1 MPQDARKPEGATRPS
16 KRRRVWESFASSVR
30 VFVRV
35 ALYAVGLMALFYL
48 VALALYLLTPS
59 VGLAS
64 EAAASGEAGVARQAS
79 GEKAGAGEVSGA
91 GDAHGSSGAG
101 DAPAAEDAH
110 AGEDA
115 PEDEAP
121 GEDAPGDDE
130 PDAGGEEVREAPV
143 YDAALGGG
151 SGIMPTGLSEDDATF
166 VSIARLESGE
176 ASLNETLVSF
186 RGEVVGEPVSSS
198 SSSYKW
204 VLVQSSG
211 TKTSSIEV
219 LMTNEQ
225 VAQIKNWG
233 SYQVKGA
240 TVRVTGIYRVA
251 DDDYTGALDVTAYV
265 VHVVDEGGPVEQEG
279 FQKRLMVAA
288 VALTL
293 LGATLTGIDVYQ
305 KRRSRS

>member
-1 MPQDARKPEGATRPS
+1 MAQDTRRPENAPRPD
-16 KRRRVWESFASSVR
+16 KRQRAWQSFVSSAR

-64 EAAASGEAGVARQAS
+64 EVGAASQAAQAAQTAADGGAAGDGGAAVGEAAAGDGGATAGGDGPA
-79 GEKAGAGEVSGA
+79 E
-91 GDAHGSSGAG
+91 GDA
-101 DAPAAEDAH
+101 APA
-110 AGEDA
+110 
-115 PEDEAP
+115 
-121 GEDAPGDDE
+121 
-130 PDAGGEEVREAPV
+130 APV

-166 VSIARLESGE
+166 VSIARLESGD
-176 ASLNETLVSF
+176 SDLNETLVSF
-186 RGEVVGEPVSSS
+186 RGEVVGEPVNSST
-198 SSSYKW
+198 SSYKW

-211 TKTSSIEV
+211 SKTSSIEV

-240 TVRVTGIYRVA
+240 MVRVTGIYRVA
-251 DDDYTGALDVTAYV
+251 DDDHTGALDVTAYV
-265 VHVVDEGGPVEQEG
+265 VHVQDEGGRVELEG
-279 FQKRLMVAA
+279 PQARLVAAA

-293 LGATLTGIDVYQ
+293 LGGVLTGIDVYQ

>member
-1 MPQDARKPEGATRPS
+1 MAQDTRRPANAPRPD
-16 KRRRVWESFASSVR
+16 KRQRAWQSFVSSAR

-59 VGLAS
+59 VGLAAEAGAAS
-64 EAAASGEAGVARQAS
+64 QAAQATTDGGAAGDGGAAAGEAAAGDGDA
-79 GEKAGAGEVSGA
+79 A
-91 GDAHGSSGAG
+91 GDGGTPGGGDEPAGG
-101 DAPAAEDAH
+101 DAAPAT
-110 AGEDA
+110 
-115 PEDEAP
+115 
-121 GEDAPGDDE
+121 
-130 PDAGGEEVREAPV
+130 PV

-166 VSIARLESGE
+166 VSIARLESGDS
-176 ASLNETLVSF
+176 ALNETLVSF
-186 RGEVVGEPVSSS
+186 RGEVVGEPVNSST
-198 SSSYKW
+198 SSYKW
-204 VLVQSSG
+204 VLVQSGGS
-211 TKTSSIEV
+211 KTSSIEV

-251 DDDYTGALDVTAYV
+251 DDDHTGALDVTAYV
-265 VHVVDEGGPVEQEG
+265 VHVQDEGGRVEQEG
-279 FQKRLMVAA
+279 PQTRLVAA
-288 VALTL
+288 GVALAL
-293 LGATLTGIDVYQ
+293 LGAVLTGIDVYQ

>member
-1 MPQDARKPEGATRPS
+1 MAQDTRRPENAPRPD
-16 KRRRVWESFASSVR
+16 KRRRAWESFASSVR

-64 EAAASGEAGVARQAS
+64 EVGAASPAAQAAQTAAGGGASGDGGAAVGEAAAGDGGATAGGGAQAV
-79 GEKAGAGEVSGA
+79 GDGPAE
-91 GDAHGSSGAG
+91 GDA
-101 DAPAAEDAH
+101 APA
-110 AGEDA
+110 
-115 PEDEAP
+115 
-121 GEDAPGDDE
+121 
-130 PDAGGEEVREAPV
+130 APV

-166 VSIARLESGE
+166 VSIARLESGD
-176 ASLNETLVSF
+176 SDLNETLVSF
-186 RGEVVGEPVSSS
+186 RGEVVGEPVNSST
-198 SSSYKW
+198 SSYKW

-211 TKTSSIEV
+211 SKTSSIEV

-265 VHVVDEGGPVEQEG
+265 VHVQDEGGRVEQEG
-279 FQKRLMVAA
+279 PQVRLVAAA

-293 LGATLTGIDVYQ
+293 LGGALTGIDVYQ

>member
-64 EAAASGEAGVARQAS
+64 EAAASGAAGVAQQAS
-79 GEKAGAGEVSGA
+79 GEKAGAGEVSGT
-91 GDAHGSSGAG
+91 SGAG
-101 DAPAAEDAH
+101 DAPAAEDAPGSSG
-110 AGEDA
+110 AGGAPAAEDA
-115 PEDEAP
+115 P
-121 GEDAPGDDE
+121 EDAPGDDE

>member
-1 MPQDARKPEGATRPS
+1 MAQDTRRPENAPRPD
-16 KRRRVWESFASSVR
+16 KRRRAWESFASSVR

-64 EAAASGEAGVARQAS
+64 EVGAASPAAQAAQTAAGGGAAGDGGAAVGEAAAGDGGATAGGGAQAV
-79 GEKAGAGEVSGA
+79 GDGPAE
-91 GDAHGSSGAG
+91 GDA
-101 DAPAAEDAH
+101 APA
-110 AGEDA
+110 
-115 PEDEAP
+115 
-121 GEDAPGDDE
+121 
-130 PDAGGEEVREAPV
+130 APV

-166 VSIARLESGE
+166 VSIARLESGD
-176 ASLNETLVSF
+176 SDLNETLVSF
-186 RGEVVGEPVSSS
+186 RGEVVGEPVNSST
-198 SSSYKW
+198 SSYKW
-204 VLVQSSG
+204 VLVQSGGS
-211 TKTSSIEV
+211 KTSSIEV

-251 DDDYTGALDVTAYV
+251 DDDHTGALDVTAYV
-265 VHVVDEGGPVEQEG
+265 VHVQDEGGRVEQEG
-279 FQKRLMVAA
+279 PQARLVAAA

-293 LGATLTGIDVYQ
+293 LGGVLTGIDVYQ

>member
-64 EAAASGEAGVARQAS
+64 EAAASGAAGVARQAS

-91 GDAHGSSGAG
+91 GDA
-101 DAPAAEDAH
+101 PAAEDA
-110 AGEDA
+110 
-115 PEDEAP
+115 
-121 GEDAPGDDE
+121 
-130 PDAGGEEVREAPV
+130 PDVGGEEVREAPV

-265 VHVVDEGGPVEQEG
+265 VHVVDEGDPVEQEG